1 VKPKIIVETNI
12 IFSSIL
18 NPDSKIGRI
27 IIGSRTHFQFYTCD
41 FLKAELLKHK
51 KKILKLTHLSTNE
64 LDELEFLLTKN
75 ITFINEELIP
85 KQIIFETEDKLTEID
100 LNDTPFVALTK
111 YLNGILWTGDKQLIA
126 GLDSKKFI
134 EIITTNQL
142 SQLIDKLEQG

>member
-1 VKPKIIVETNI
+1 MKPKIIVDTNI

-75 ITFINEELIP
+75 INFINEELIP
-85 KQIIFETEDKLTEID
+85 KHIILETEGKLAEID

-134 EIITTNQL
+134 EITTTNQL
-142 SQLIDKLEQG
+142 SQLIDELEQS

>member
-1 VKPKIIVETNI
+1 M
-12 IFSSIL
+12 
-18 NPDSKIGRI
+18 
-27 IIGSRTHFQFYTCD
+27 
-41 FLKAELLKHK
+41 
-51 KKILKLTHLSTNE
+51 THLSTNE

-85 KQIIFETEDKLTEID
+85 KQIIFETEDKLAEID

-142 SQLIDKLEQG
+142 SQLIDKLEQS

>member
-1 VKPKIIVETNI
+1 MKPKIIVDTNI
-12 IFSSIL
+12 IFSAIL

-85 KQIIFETEDKLTEID
+85 KQIIFETEGKLAEID

>member
-1 VKPKIIVETNI
+1 MKPKIIVETNI

>member
-1 VKPKIIVETNI
+1 VKPKIIVDTNI
-12 IFSSIL
+12 IFSAIL

-142 SQLIDKLEQG
+142 SQLIDKLEQS